1 MYYVIHASHL
11 FGQKTQRHTV
21 IILLMDLIELGN
33 IHHLQDLRWASVI
46 ANFMCQLGKAMV
58 PFVWSSLSVVV

>member
-46 ANFMCQLGKAMV
+46 ANFMCQLG
-58 PFVWSSLSVVV
+58 